1 MKKKEL
7 MPYVAPCVQ
16 FYNVEI
22 ESVLCDPSN
31 RETYSNGGYPDD
43 YEFDGIF

>member
-7 MPYVAPCVQ
+7 VPYVAPCVQ

-22 ESVLCDPSN
+22 ESVLCGSGVSDSSADDP
-31 RETYSNGGYPDD
+31 EDFTYGGTL
-43 YEFDGIF
+43 